1 LKYFLTI
8 SLASIFVISV
18 HAQNVDLGTDAE
30 RDAGKQLYEMKC
42 AHCHGADGTGD
53 SAMSE
58 LLRPA
63 PRNFTSSTF
72 KFRTTAS
79 GELPSD
85 EDIKVSIRKGM
96 PGTAMPP
103 WPSLSESEV
112 TNLMYYL
119 KTFSDDF
126 AGVFGEV
133 TPLAMPDPP
142 SMSDESIIRGREVY
156 IENSCADC
164 HGEQG
169 RGDGPSAPTLED
181 TWNYP
186 IRAADLTKR
195 WAFRGGSSR
204 GDIFRT
210 FTTGL
215 DGSPMPSFDIQP
227 PEDQWNLVDYV
238 YSLSRDEAEYG
249 TLVVASNVAEPVDV
263 QNAESVF
270 ESIDP
275 VIFAIVGQVIEP
287 GRSFFPGVNSVEV
300 KAVVSPSTVA
310 IMLQWNDMSAET
322 VGLAGPGLAVSDRS
336 VDEDTSSVYADAIAV
351 QFPSEVT
358 GGNAKPYFL
367 FGDRKLS
374 ADLWF
379 ADLGMSQATHYVG
392 RGADNLQADDT
403 AVDMSATFADGQW
416 TVVMQRDREVDG
428 HAAFAEG
435 SFVPMSF
442 SVWDGFNRERGNR
455 RGLTTWYSL
464 YIDAAVK
471 ESPVVP
477 MMAYGFGTLLLGLM
491 TTFLVRRKFGDQE
504 NPS

>member
-1 LKYFLTI
+1 LKYVLTLLL
-8 SLASIFVISV
+8 LAAGTASV
-18 HAQNVDLGTDAE
+18 SAQNIDLGSDAQ
-30 RDAGKQLYEMKC
+30 RDAGKQMYELKC
-42 AHCHGADGTGD
+42 AHCHGADGAGD
-53 SAMSE
+53 AAMSE

-72 KFRTTAS
+72 KFRTTGS

-85 EDIKVSIRKGM
+85 DDIKDSIRKGM
-96 PGTAMPP
+96 PYTGMPP
-103 WPSLSESEV
+103 WPSLSEDEV
-112 TNLMYYL
+112 TNLMYYI

-133 TPLAMPDPP
+133 TPLEMPDPP
-142 SMSDESIIRGREVY
+142 SMSEESIIRGREVY

-164 HGEQG
+164 HGEKG

-204 GDIFRT
+204 SDIFRT

-238 YSLSRDEAEYG
+238 YSLSRDEADYG
-249 TLVVASNVAEPVDV
+249 TMVVATTIAEPIDV
-263 QNAESVF
+263 NNAASVF
-270 ESIDP
+270 DGIDP
-275 VIFAIVGQVIEP
+275 VLFAVVGQVIEP
-287 GRSFFPGVNSVEV
+287 GRAFFPGVNGVEIRS
-300 KAVVSPSTVA
+300 VVSPSTIS

-322 VGLAGPGLAVSDRS
+322 TGIAGPGLGAPDRTA
-336 VDEDTSSVYADAIAV
+336 DEDTSITYADAIAV
-351 QFPSEVT
+351 QFPSGVSAGT
-358 GGNAKPYFL
+358 GKPYFL
-367 FGDRKLS
+367 FGDRKAS

-379 ADLGMSQATHYVG
+379 ADLSATQATHYTG
-392 RGADNLQADDT
+392 KGSGDIQLDETRIE
-403 AVDMSATFADGQW
+403 MSSSYSDGQW
-416 TVVMQRDREVDG
+416 TVIMQRDREISG
-428 HAAFAEG
+428 HAAFTEG
-435 SFVPMSF
+435 TFVPISF

-455 RGLTTWYSL
+455 RGITMWYSL
-464 YIDAAVK
+464 YIDVAVK

-477 MMAYGFGTLLLGLM
+477 MISYGFATLLLGLI
-491 TTFLVRRKFGDQE
+491 TTFLVRRKFGDKE
-504 NPS
+504 SA